1 MNDTQSALKEI
12 RAALERDSRIN
23 IHKNPISLNFE
34 GDTLV
39 AEGEVGSIAAKR
51 LALKAIASF
60 AVRQVEDRLHV
71 APAERRED
79 GAIRDSL
86 IAAFTGDSSFHNC
99 TVAIW
104 NKSHFDPVNDAR
116 AETPC
121 FLNIVA
127 EDGVV
132 SLTGEVISLSHK
144 RLAKLMAWWVPGV
157 CDVVDYLKV
166 VPPEEDTDDE
176 ITDAIRLALA
186 KDPLV
191 HAEQIRVSTR
201 GGVVTLEGVVRE
213 QTERQ
218 MAEDDVWYLSD
229 VDSVNNQIQVQG

>member
-23 IHKNPISLNFE
+23 IHKNPISINFDGE
-34 GDTLV
+34 TLV
-39 AEGEVGSIAAKR
+39 LEGEVSSIAAKR
-51 LALKAIASF
+51 LALKSVAEF

-71 APAERRED
+71 TPAERRED
-79 GAIRDSL
+79 GTIRDSL
-86 IAAFTGDSSFHNC
+86 IASFTRDSSFHNC

-104 NKSHFDPVNDAR
+104 NKSHFEAINDAR

-121 FLNIVA
+121 FVNLLV
-127 EDGVV
+127 DHGVV
-132 SLTGEVISLSHK
+132 TLSGEVISLSHK

-166 VPPEEDTDDE
+166 VPHEEDTDDE
-176 ITDAIRLALA
+176 ITDAIRLALT

-201 GGVVTLEGVVRE
+201 GRVVTLEGVVRE
-213 QTERQ
+213 ETERQ

-229 VDSVNNQIQVQG
+229 VDSVNNYIQVQ